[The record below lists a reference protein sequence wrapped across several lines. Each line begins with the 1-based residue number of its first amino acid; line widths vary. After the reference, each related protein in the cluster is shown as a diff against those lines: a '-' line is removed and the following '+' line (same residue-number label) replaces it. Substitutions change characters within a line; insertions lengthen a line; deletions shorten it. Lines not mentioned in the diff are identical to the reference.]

1 MKRFLFIPLFVFAG
15 LGFAWAAENPF
26 NISFPVEELGGCG
39 SMEECR
45 TYCDEPEHIEA
56 CISFAEKKGLVK
68 KEEAQQVRIVRQ
80 SIKAGEGPVTG
91 CRNEVECRKACDNPE
106 NRARC
111 FDWAQKKGLVKEESL
126 ERREETHEFTPEK
139 KEKARRIIAEKG
151 GPGGCASMEA
161 CSQYCEK
168 EENFSACMA
177 FAKTQGLMT
186 EDEIQRAEKF
196 KDREGPGGCKGI
208 ACREYCQNED
218 HQEECIEFAT
228 KNSLVSKEEVERVR
242 KFRDATGPGGCRAE
256 GCRTY
261 CENSEHHD
269 ECFEFAK
276 SHHLIPEEELERVQE
291 IRKAR
296 HEGTIDPNE
305 LERRDI
311 GPGGCKSE
319 RECLEYCSNPS
330 HAEEC
335 GRTEPSHPQV
345 SPRTN
350 MERPSFSPYQRP
362 VYSHLPSPSYPPEN
376 RPYEEFN
383 ESDRRYEYPSP
394 THEFPPRDEFRPSS
408 QKGSILN
415 RGLGAILELIR
426 FKLR

>member
-1 MKRFLFIPLFVFAG
+1 
-15 LGFAWAAENPF
+15 
-26 NISFPVEELGGCG
+26 
-39 SMEECR
+39 
-45 TYCDEPEHIEA
+45 
-56 CISFAEKKGLVK
+56 
-68 KEEAQQVRIVRQ
+68 
-80 SIKAGEGPVTG
+80 
-91 CRNEVECRKACDNPE
+91 
-106 NRARC
+106 
-111 FDWAQKKGLVKEESL
+111 
-126 ERREETHEFTPEK
+126 
-139 KEKARRIIAEKG
+139 
-151 GPGGCASMEA
+151 MEA

-228 KNSLVSKEEVERVR
+228 KNSLVSKEEVERV
-242 KFRDATGPGGCRAE
+242 
-256 GCRTY
+256 
-261 CENSEHHD
+261 
-269 ECFEFAK
+269 
-276 SHHLIPEEELERVQE
+276 QE
-291 IRKAR
+291 IRRAR

-319 RECLEYCSNPS
+319 RECFEYCSNPS